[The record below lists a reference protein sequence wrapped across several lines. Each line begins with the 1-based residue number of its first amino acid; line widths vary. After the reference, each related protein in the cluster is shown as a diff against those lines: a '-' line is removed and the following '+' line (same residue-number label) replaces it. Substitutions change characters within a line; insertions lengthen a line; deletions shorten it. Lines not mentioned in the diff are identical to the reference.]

1 MQSWCLSTTSWWKQ
15 APSRGWILR
24 YQKSYLD
31 HRDGRQASVIW
42 ARPLPSCTRPCTR
55 PLLAG
60 EKTSTEKDSVHAQ
73 TQTRTQFYAQPE
85 TRTLYMHRH
94 RQGLRTCT
102 NTEPQTRTQYMHRHS
117 HRQGLSTATATD
129 KDSVHEQT
137 QPQRPSTRMHTKNNT
152 ATAADSVLTE
162 AKKPQPKGCPEGDCL
177 SLRPYHTLHN
187 SEWEW
192 TLWAFYHKPLLF

>member
-15 APSRGWILR
+15 ALSRGWILH

-31 HRDGRQASVIW
+31 HRDGRQACVIW

-85 TRTLYMHRH
+85 TRTLYMHKDKDSEH
-94 RQGLRTCT
+94 A
-102 NTEPQTRTQYMHRHS
+102 QTHS
-117 HRQGLSTATATD
+117 HRQGLSTYTDTATEKGSILCTATDKESVQAQPQTRTLYMHSHRQGLNTCTDTATD
-129 KDSVHEQT
+129 KDSVHVQT
-137 QPQRPSTRMHTKNNT
+137 
-152 ATAADSVLTE
+152 
-162 AKKPQPKGCPEGDCL
+162 L
-177 SLRPYHTLHN
+177 SLIHI
-187 SEWEW
+187 SEP
-192 TLWAFYHKPLLF
+192 TRRA